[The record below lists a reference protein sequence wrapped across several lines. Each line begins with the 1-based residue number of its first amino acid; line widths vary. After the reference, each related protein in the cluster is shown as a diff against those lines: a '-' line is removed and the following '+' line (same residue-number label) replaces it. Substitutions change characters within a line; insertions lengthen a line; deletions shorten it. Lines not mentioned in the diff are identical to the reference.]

1 MKEYIINTPQL
12 QSLQKR
18 VGALFVWAICWVMW
32 IYLLIPLVTLSSWVM
47 GDKKM
52 INEMR
57 WFGGYKSLLE
67 LMEIYFVTLLA
78 MVALWL
84 CWISYRML
92 RRRAVLPS
100 ADKIVSDTELCAF
113 YQVKADELQQCR
125 DAAMITVYFDDHG
138 RIVHLDPH
146 IDRESLAP

>member
-1 MKEYIINTPQL
+1 MKEYIINAPQL

-18 VGALFVWAICWVMW
+18 AGALFAWAVCWVMW
-32 IYLLIPLVTLSSWVM
+32 IYLLVPLVTLSSWVL
-47 GDKKM
+47 GDRKM

-67 LMEIYFVTLLA
+67 LMQIYVVTLLI

-84 CWISYRML
+84 CWVFYRML
-92 RRRAVLPS
+92 RGKAILLS
-100 ADKIVSDTELCAF
+100 ADKIVSDTELCEF
-113 YQVKADELQQCR
+113 YQVKIDELQQCR

-138 RIVHLDPH
+138 HIVHLDPH
-146 IDRESLAP
+146 INR

>member
-1 MKEYIINTPQL
+1 MKQYIINTPQL

-18 VGALFVWAICWVMW
+18 VGALFAWAVCWVMW
-32 IYLLIPLVTLSSWVM
+32 IYLLVPLVTLSSWVL

-67 LMEIYFVTLLA
+67 LMQIYVVTLLA
-78 MVALWL
+78 MVTLWL
-84 CWISYRML
+84 WWISYRML
-92 RRRAVLPS
+92 RSRVMPLA
-100 ADKIVSDTELCAF
+100 AGKIVNDTELCTF
-113 YQVKADELQQCR
+113 YQVKSDELQQCR

-138 RIVHLDPH
+138 HIVHLEPH
-146 IDRESLAP
+146 I

>member
-1 MKEYIINTPQL
+1 MKGYIINAPQL

-18 VGALFVWAICWVMW
+18 LGALFVWAVCWVMW
-32 IYLLIPLVTLSSWVM
+32 IYLLIPLVTLSSWVL

-67 LMEIYFVTLLA
+67 LMQIYCVTLLV
-78 MVALWL
+78 MVVIWL
-84 CWISYRML
+84 CWVSYRSL
-92 RRRAVLPS
+92 RLRATLAS
-100 ADKIVSDTELCAF
+100 AHKIVSDTELCLF
-113 YQVKADELQQCR
+113 YHVKSGELQQCR

-138 RIVHLDPH
+138 HIVHLDPH
-146 IDRESLAP
+146 INRQLEP

>member
-1 MKEYIINTPQL
+1 MKEYIINAPQL

-18 VGALFVWAICWVMW
+18 AGALFAWAVCWVMW
-32 IYLLIPLVTLSSWVM
+32 IYLLIPLVTLSSWVL
-47 GDKKM
+47 GDRKM

-67 LMEIYFVTLLA
+67 LMQIYVVTLLV

-84 CWISYRML
+84 CWVFYRML
-92 RRRAVLPS
+92 RGRVILSS
-100 ADKIVSDTELCAF
+100 ADKIVSDTELCEF
-113 YQVKADELQQCR
+113 YQVKAEELQQCR

-138 RIVHLDPH
+138 HIVHLDPH
-146 IDRESLAP
+146 INR